1 MARVPLIEQRS
12 DVPDEAAHHFDSIA
26 SSRGRISGPFAVL
39 LNSPEVAGRAA
50 HLGAYIRFEST
61 LAPDIK
67 ELAIITAAREFDC
80 DYEWSAHVVLA
91 RDAGVRA
98 EAIDAVANR
107 GALDSL
113 TADESL
119 VIGYGREMFEN
130 KRVSDATFDA
140 ARERFGVQGVTEL
153 TATMGYYGMLACA
166 LNTFEVEPAPD
177 AESVCRREDPDLTQ
191 GEVVT
196 LTPALSL

>member
-1 MARVPLIEQRS
+1 MSRVPLIEQRG
-12 DVPDEAAHHFDSIA
+12 DVPEEAAHHFDSIA

-61 LAPDIK
+61 LDPDIK

-91 RDAGVRA
+91 RNAGVRD

-107 GALDSL
+107 AALDSL

-119 VIGYGREMFEN
+119 VVGYGREMFGN

-140 ARERFGVQGVTEL
+140 AKERFGVQGVTEL

-166 LNTFEVEPAPD
+166 LNTFEVEPAAD
-177 AESVCRREDPDLTQ
+177 AERLP
-191 GEVVT
+191 
-196 LTPALSL
+196 

>member
-1 MARVPLIEQRS
+1 MPRVPMIEQRS
-12 DVPDEAAHHFDSIA
+12 DVAEEAAHHFDSIA

-61 LAPDIK
+61 LDEDIK

-91 RDAGVRA
+91 RNAGVRA

-107 GALDSL
+107 GPLDGL
-113 TADESL
+113 TEDESL
-119 VIGYGREMFEN
+119 VIGYGRETFRN
-130 KRVSDATFDA
+130 KRVSNATFDA
-140 ARERFGVQGVTEL
+140 AKERFGVQGVTEL

-177 AESVCRREDPDLTQ
+177 AERLP
-191 GEVVT
+191 
-196 LTPALSL
+196 